1 MIKIGITGSISSG
14 KTTASK
20 FISKKRGALFSADK
34 VVKKLY
40 KEKKF
45 QQILKK
51 RLKINSKLNLKKE
64 IKKNISKNNKYL
76 KIIEKIIHP
85 LVRKEMSV
93 FLKKNKKNKFLF
105 LEIPLLIESKLIRHF
120 DVLIFIKSK
129 KNLRLRRYLSNGGT
143 KKLFVILDKQQLKD
157 TKKMKYC
164 DHVVVNNTSLSI
176 LKRKLLNIIKKYE

>member
-20 FISKKRGALFSADK
+20 FVSSKRGALFSADK

-45 QQILKK
+45 RQILEKK
-51 RLKINSKLNLKKE
+51 LKLNLKLNLKKE
-64 IKKNISKNNKYL
+64 IKKKIFKNSKYL

-85 LVRKEMSV
+85 LVRKEMNI
-93 FLKKNKKNKFLF
+93 FFKKNKKKKFLF
-105 LEIPLLIESKLIRHF
+105 LEIPLLIESKLSRHF